1 MDAHVTGRYLNG
13 KKPNLERV
21 PHTFA
26 HFPCVRNSVHIHRP
40 HGEQRSGRFCWE
52 SGSTSSTPIHT
63 ARRGAGATRRFCGK
77 TGNVAK
83 FVRDIAGNRPPDATG
98 F

>member
-26 HFPCVRNSVHIHRP
+26 HIPRVRNSVHIHRP
-40 HGEQRSGRFCWE
+40 HGDQRSGRFLLRIGVDKFDAD
-52 SGSTSSTPIHT
+52 SHGSPGCRVDAEIL
-63 ARRGAGATRRFCGK
+63 RE

-83 FVRDIAGNRPPDATG
+83 YVRDIAGNRPRCDRVL
-98 F
+98 